1 MLDRVADI
9 LHQVSRSSLQTIHT
23 QTLLIRNAYLKQFKA
38 SDMKVEEQLRL
49 RDSTLF
55 SSQVFPTQ
63 DCFVALRNTR
73 ASLSLDQQD
82 AISISLKRMS
92 QSLGGAGKG
101 GPPVNPNQGYN
112 NSNNTGGGRGNARKR
127 NRSSSWGRKR
137 NRSNSAKR
145 PYNGGGSNQ
154 QQQHKD
160 GGFQQGP
167 PKGGYNN
174 PAGKGRGRG
183 RGHGRGGPQGF

>member
-1 MLDRVADI
+1 MLDRVADV
-9 LHQVSRSSLQTIHT
+9 LHQVSRASLQTIHT
-23 QTLLIRNAYLKQFKA
+23 QTLLIRNQYLKQFKT

-73 ASLSLDQQD
+73 ASLALDQQD

-92 QSLGGAGKG
+92 QSFGTAGKG
-101 GPPVNPNQGYN
+101 GPPVNPNQGN
-112 NSNNTGGGRGNARKR
+112 NNTGGGRGNARKR
-127 NRSSSWGRKR
+127 NRSASWGRKR

-145 PYNGGGSNQ
+145 PYNGGGNPQ
-154 QQQHKD
+154 QQQQRKE

-167 PKGGYNN
+167 SKGNFNN
-174 PAGKGRGRG
+174 TPGKGRGRG
-183 RGHGRGGPQGF
+183 RGRGRGGPQGF